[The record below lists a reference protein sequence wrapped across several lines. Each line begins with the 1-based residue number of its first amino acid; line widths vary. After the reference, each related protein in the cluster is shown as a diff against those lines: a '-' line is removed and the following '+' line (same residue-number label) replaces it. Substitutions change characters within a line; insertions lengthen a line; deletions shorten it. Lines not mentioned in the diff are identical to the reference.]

1 MLVGALTAD
10 AAAELAESIRDAALR
25 RGGGGAVAGVDIRI
39 AFELANRLTCSAEI
53 PEVVERVAARLAG
66 GAS

>member
-10 AAAELAESIRDAALR
+10 AAAELAELIRDAALR
-25 RGGGGAVAGVDIRI
+25 KGGGAVAGVDIRI